1 MKVKKYRELI
11 IFIILIPVFLLAAFF
26 VSSRMENQL
35 PAYSVINKSS
45 LGSSVFYEAMKKLN
59 MPVERVLKP
68 VEEQDY
74 STIQIVVPGGKF
86 DINSP
91 SIKSWVNKGG
101 VLVRLAAGNI
111 HMVDYG
117 VNPDIRG
124 NITVYNYGKGAVI
137 TSDAAYITNKALLE
151 NTSNAYSLLSEVSNF
166 NNRKIYFNETNLFQA
181 AVKVSLWDFIPLW
194 GRFLIFQ
201 FVLCLAA
208 FFYYKG
214 KRFGRPIALYE
225 EVERSENEYLFS
237 ASALYRQAKSY
248 DLIAESY
255 YKNLLY
261 QIRHTHENWLEYWE
275 REELPALN
283 KAKQAYEFMNTSKV
297 KRKPKEYI
305 QIITTIEQLNRIL
318 KKRRDSYWKALKKI

>member
-11 IFIILIPVFLLAAFF
+11 IFIILIPVFLFAAFF

-35 PAYSVINKSS
+35 PSYSVINKAS

-59 MPVERVLKP
+59 MPVERTLKP
-68 VEEQDY
+68 VEQQDY

-86 DINSP
+86 DVNSP

-101 VLVRLAAGNI
+101 ILVRLSAGNI
-111 HMVDYG
+111 HMVEYG
-117 VNPDIRG
+117 VSPDIKG
-124 NITVYNYGKGAVI
+124 GITVYKYGKGAVI
-137 TSDAAYITNKALLE
+137 TSDAAYITNKALIE
-151 NTSNAYSLLSEVSNF
+151 NTSNAYSLLSELSNF
-166 NNRKIYFNETNLFQA
+166 NNRKIYFNETNLFQSN
-181 AVKVSLWDFIPLW
+181 VRVSLWDYIPLW

-201 FVLCLAA
+201 LVLSLSA

-214 KRFGRPIALYE
+214 KRFGKPIALYE

-255 YKNLLY
+255 YKNLLR
-261 QIRHTHENWLEYWE
+261 QTKNSQENLIDYWE
-275 REELPALN
+275 REELPSLN
-283 KAKQAYEFMNTSKV
+283 KAKQVYEFMTNSKAE
-297 KRKPKEYI
+297 RKAKEYI

-318 KKRRDSYWKALKKI
+318 KKRRDSYWKTLKKI